1 MDGVVKQLLL
11 HNQSCQC
18 STHTV
23 ENHFITFTC
32 AVITLQHVTI
42 TAVTVE
48 RTISVDTLMLT
59 SSIGYSTLINI

>member
-18 STHTV
+18 SHTV

-32 AVITLQHVTI
+32 AVINLQHMTI
-42 TAVTVE
+42 TTVTVE
-48 RTISVDTLMLT
+48 GTLSVDTLMLT